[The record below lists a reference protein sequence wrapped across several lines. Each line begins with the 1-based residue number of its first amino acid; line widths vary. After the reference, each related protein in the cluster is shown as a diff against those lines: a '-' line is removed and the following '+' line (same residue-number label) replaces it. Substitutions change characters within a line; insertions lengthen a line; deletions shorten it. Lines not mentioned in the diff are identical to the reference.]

1 MWMGMGANME
11 IGLKEAF
18 GNRLTERIMIS
29 ASHLDGLQ
37 RQTQEQGPWRLQ
49 NQASHRRY
57 RATETERAI
66 S

>member
-18 GNRLTERIMIS
+18 GNRLTERIMIT

-49 NQASHRRY
+49 NQASH
-57 RATETERAI
+57 
-66 S
+66 